1 VSTLK
6 GRANKK
12 TTLEFATLLYAGE
25 MPAPVAIP
33 QDVNSNTALTQTVFW
48 DARPVCVYATFL
60 FANVGG
66 MGKPTSRPQIPIRS
80 SSMHAPNPRRCSS
93 ACSTCVESTQRD
105 HYYQHQA
112 LAGKTLQGNCGTNIS
127 MFYSNFP
134 IVEIGGLLYFPIVK
148 QTISCLH
155 RGNSFQFFLMGP
167 QETIKKSFKIFV
179 VIKICIKKVG
189 ARKFICVQIWEDVHL
204 HVRVVR
210 NRGSRGIIPSV
221 KIKLARSGL

>member
-1 VSTLK
+1 MSTLK

-12 TTLEFATLLYAGE
+12 PRWNLLFYFTLGKCLL
-25 MPAPVAIP
+25 PVGIP
-33 QDVNSNTALTQTVFW
+33 QDVNSNTAITQTVFW

-60 FANVGG
+60 FANVGD

-80 SSMHAPNPRRCSS
+80 SSMHAPNPGRCSS

-105 HYYQHQA
+105 HYYQRQA
-112 LAGKTLQGNCGTNIS
+112 LTAKTLQGNCGTNIS

-134 IVEIGGLLYFPIVK
+134 IVEIGGSLYFPIIK

-155 RGNSFQFFLMGP
+155 RGNLFQYFLMGP
-167 QETIKKSFKIFV
+167 QETIKKSLKCFV

-189 ARKFICVQIWEDVHL
+189 ARKFICAQIWEDVHL

-210 NRGSRGIIPSV
+210 NRGSRGV
-221 KIKLARSGL
+221 KSKLARSGL